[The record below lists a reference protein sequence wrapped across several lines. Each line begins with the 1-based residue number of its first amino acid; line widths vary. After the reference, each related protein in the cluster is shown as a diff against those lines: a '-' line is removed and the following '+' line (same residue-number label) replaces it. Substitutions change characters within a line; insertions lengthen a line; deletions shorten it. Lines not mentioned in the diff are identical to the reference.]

1 MKTTMHQL
9 MAATMVMVMVMMGAT
24 AQSASCGQG
33 LFSDASGCCPM
44 AMAGGAFY
52 RDARGCYPTLTSV
65 GVLYA
70 DSNGCYPNANG
81 TYEVQGA
88 NCTTPCQV
96 QCLNATTP
104 ANATASPSPSA
115 TPLVGGPANV
125 TANLTTCESLDRSPL
140 PCDTPMQPFEMMLL
154 ALRPLQLNC
163 NCNGT
168 TALPNQQP
176 PSAPSVN
183 ATSANATAAAN
194 ETMAANA
201 TAAAN
206 ETMAAN
212 ATAAANETM
221 AANATAAANETM
233 AANATTFQA
242 SAQAQGQAL
251 TIEKICSATCSA
263 NLCNDTCL
271 RVFIAENATE
281 ATNANDIQILNFAL
295 TLELLDSTF
304 FAEGLNNF
312 TAADFEAAGF
322 PNTTFDFI
330 TRIRDNELGHAAALQ
345 SAIGSLG
352 GTPVQQCNYSFPVSN
367 VTQFVEIAQRLE
379 NVGVSAYDGTLAF
392 LTSPQLQTTGA
403 TIASVEARHAAY
415 LNLLRGMIPFPD
427 ALDTPLPIA
436 TVLGITDAFVVSC
449 PDEASQQMLEIL
461 RSRGTA
467 TPANA
472 TQS

>member
-1 MKTTMHQL
+1 
-9 MAATMVMVMVMMGAT
+9 
-24 AQSASCGQG
+24 
-33 LFSDASGCCPM
+33 
-44 AMAGGAFY
+44 
-52 RDARGCYPTLTSV
+52 
-65 GVLYA
+65 
-70 DSNGCYPNANG
+70 
-81 TYEVQGA
+81 
-88 NCTTPCQV
+88 
-96 QCLNATTP
+96 
-104 ANATASPSPSA
+104 
-115 TPLVGGPANV
+115 
-125 TANLTTCESLDRSPL
+125 
-140 PCDTPMQPFEMMLL
+140 MQPFEMMLL

-176 PSAPSVN
+176 PSAPSANATAANATAANATAAGNETMAAN
-183 ATSANATAAAN
+183 ATSANATAANATSAN
-194 ETMAANA
+194 ET
-201 TAAAN
+201 
-206 ETMAAN
+206 
-212 ATAAANETM
+212 
-221 AANATAAANETM
+221 

-251 TIEKICSATCSA
+251 TIEKICGATCSA

-295 TLELLDSTF
+295 SLELLDSRF
-304 FAEGLNNF
+304 FVEGLNNF
-312 TAADFEAAGF
+312 TAEDFEEAGF
-322 PNTTFDFI
+322 PNTTLDFI
-330 TRIRDNELGHAAALQ
+330 TRIRDNELAHASALQ

-352 GTPVQQCNYSFPVSN
+352 GTPVEQCNYSFPINN

-449 PDEASQQMLEIL
+449 PDQASQQTLEIL
-461 RSRGTA
+461 RSLGTA

>member
-1 MKTTMHQL
+1 
-9 MAATMVMVMVMMGAT
+9 
-24 AQSASCGQG
+24 
-33 LFSDASGCCPM
+33 
-44 AMAGGAFY
+44 
-52 RDARGCYPTLTSV
+52 
-65 GVLYA
+65 
-70 DSNGCYPNANG
+70 
-81 TYEVQGA
+81 
-88 NCTTPCQV
+88 
-96 QCLNATTP
+96 
-104 ANATASPSPSA
+104 
-115 TPLVGGPANV
+115 
-125 TANLTTCESLDRSPL
+125 
-140 PCDTPMQPFEMMLL
+140 MQPFEMMLL

-183 ATSANATAAAN
+183 ATSANATAAANETMAANATAAAN

-281 ATNANDIQILNFAL
+281 ATNANDIQAPTLPLGCHTLCSLSHVVCRVWCCVQILNFAL

-345 SAIGSLG
+345 SAIGSG
-352 GTPVQQCNYSFPVSN
+352 
-367 VTQFVEIAQRLE
+367 
-379 NVGVSAYDGTLAF
+379 
-392 LTSPQLQTTGA
+392 
-403 TIASVEARHAAY
+403 H
-415 LNLLRGMIPFPD
+415 LLP
-427 ALDTPLPIA
+427 PLP
-436 TVLGITDAFVVSC
+436 
-449 PDEASQQMLEIL
+449 PH
-461 RSRGTA
+461 RR
-467 TPANA
+467 
-472 TQS
+472 